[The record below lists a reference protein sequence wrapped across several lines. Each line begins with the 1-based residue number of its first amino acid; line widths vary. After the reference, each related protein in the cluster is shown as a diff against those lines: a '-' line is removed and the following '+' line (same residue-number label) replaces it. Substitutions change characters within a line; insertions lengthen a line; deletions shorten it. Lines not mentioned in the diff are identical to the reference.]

1 MGAITANCDNFIDP
15 IVEEEEEPV
24 FNENEISGKFKMV
37 RKTLVIVK
45 TFISKVSEWKP
56 SLSDPESPE
65 FEALANTIEGSLK
78 EMLLRCCF
86 A

>member
-15 IVEEEEEPV
+15 IVEEEEPV

-37 RKTLVIVK
+37 RKTLVIVT
-45 TFISKVSEWKP
+45 TFMSKVSEWKA

>member
-45 TFISKVSEWKP
+45 NPSFLSKVSEWKA

-65 FEALANTIEGSLK
+65 FESLANTIEGSLK
-78 EMLLRCCF
+78 EMLLR
-86 A
+86 

>member
-1 MGAITANCDNFIDP
+1 MGAITDNCDNFIDP

-45 TFISKVSEWKP
+45 TQHVQGERVEAESERP
-56 SLSDPESPE
+56 REP
-65 FEALANTIEGSLK
+65 
-78 EMLLRCCF
+78 
-86 A
+86 